1 MATLEQ
7 RHMSSKTIDRNT
19 EARSKRLL
27 GAIVVRAGLSMV
39 DRAFLLGGL
48 LELAKLSPRTP
59 EYCRL
64 RKIGEIAFRS
74 EVPEE
79 NPGSNQGDR
88 I

>member
-7 RHMSSKTIDRNT
+7 RRMSSKTIDRKT

-27 GAIVVRAGLSMV
+27 GAIVVRAGLSRV

-48 LELAKLSPRTP
+48 LELAKLSPGTP
-59 EYCRL
+59 EYRRL

-79 NPGSNQGDR
+79 NPGSNQGDH

>member
-1 MATLEQ
+1 
-7 RHMSSKTIDRNT
+7 MSSKTIDRNT

-59 EYCRL
+59 ILPFAQNWRNCL
-64 RKIGEIAFRS
+64 Q
-74 EVPEE
+74 V
-79 NPGSNQGDR
+79 
-88 I
+88 

>member
-7 RHMSSKTIDRNT
+7 RRMSSKTIDRTT

-27 GAIVVRAGLSMV
+27 GAIVMRAGLARV

-48 LELAKLSPRTP
+48 LELAKLSPETP
-59 EYCRL
+59 EYRRL
-64 RKIGEIAFRS
+64 RKIGETAFRS
-74 EVPEE
+74 EVSGE
-79 NPGSNQGDR
+79 NSGSNQGDR